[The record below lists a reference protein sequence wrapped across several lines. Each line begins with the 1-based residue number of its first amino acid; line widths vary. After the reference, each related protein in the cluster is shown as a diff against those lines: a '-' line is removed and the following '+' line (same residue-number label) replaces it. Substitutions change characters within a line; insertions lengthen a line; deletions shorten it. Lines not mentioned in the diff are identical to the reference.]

1 MNTLPAKLHAHV
13 GFDTPG
19 GWRQACTDIFREID
33 AECLVDPTA
42 AATGTTASVV
52 VVRGTKLLTA
62 NIGDSRAVMSVKGQA
77 IDIMGVQ
84 HPGREDERSRI
95 EKAGGWVVE
104 EQELH
109 MNKLHGMDLNDPLIE
124 QKANRVEFEITPE
137 IEFFVL
143 ACDGLWDTI
152 TSQEAVTHVREKLLQ
167 NLSMQD
173 ISYSLAD
180 LAIRSGSL
188 DNVSVVVT
196 LLQDRSS
203 ITETLELEPVSMGEY
218 LPSPRS
224 TATDVESVG
233 EAQPLVHSVTK
244 EHKEQHEGTILG
256 STITLTNTI
265 LGSGTLAVPY
275 AIASSGYGVGVA
287 VMVTIALLTQY
298 SVHLLMLA
306 SDAAGNAAAK
316 TYESLGHHTMGK
328 WGTYLAEFTFIFG
341 GFGTLTS
348 YFIFITDL
356 FCVVFSV
363 PKAYRAWVTVACTV
377 FVILP
382 LSLLRKLG
390 KLRLSSL
397 LATCAVGYVVSLFFT
412 VYIVVQSSDHPIVVD
427 TPAVHLTSNSVY
439 TVTLLIQ
446 AFACHNT
453 ALPVYEELQHRSIKR
468 MNQAV
473 FGAISLAFVLYA
485 VIGLCGYFTFGAATM
500 DNILVNFTPEFLD
513 AYPGVRQPL
522 LLGRL
527 CMAIALLFCAPIAT
541 WPFRSCVLSVY
552 LRVKNGGRQTPSSAA
567 TASEFTGMTATLQA
581 LILFAAIFV
590 PSVKIPLSIVG
601 SVAGSLIIFIMP
613 SLFYTLQHRPVVSWA
628 NKGPLAMF
636 ALGVCVFVLCFS
648 LTMLKLENE
657 FFPL

>member
-1 MNTLPAKLHAHV
+1 MNTLPAKLRAHV

-95 EKAGGWVVE
+95 EKVLAAGGWVVE

-233 EAQPLVHSVTK
+233 EAQPLVHSGTK

-377 FVILP
+377 LVILP

-397 LATCAVGYVVSLFFT
+397 LATCAVGYVVTLFFT

-427 TPAVHLTSNSVY
+427 TPA
-439 TVTLLIQ
+439 
-446 AFACHNT
+446 
-453 ALPVYEELQHRSIKR
+453 
-468 MNQAV
+468 
-473 FGAISLAFVLYA
+473 
-485 VIGLCGYFTFGAATM
+485 
-500 DNILVNFTPEFLD
+500 
-513 AYPGVRQPL
+513 
-522 LLGRL
+522 
-527 CMAIALLFCAPIAT
+527 
-541 WPFRSCVLSVY
+541 
-552 LRVKNGGRQTPSSAA
+552 
-567 TASEFTGMTATLQA
+567 
-581 LILFAAIFV
+581 
-590 PSVKIPLSIVG
+590 
-601 SVAGSLIIFIMP
+601 
-613 SLFYTLQHRPVVSWA
+613 
-628 NKGPLAMF
+628 
-636 ALGVCVFVLCFS
+636 
-648 LTMLKLENE
+648 
-657 FFPL
+657 

>member
-1 MNTLPAKLHAHV
+1 MTTTVGAPETLQH
-13 GFDTPG
+13 
-19 GWRQACTDIFREID
+19 
-33 AECLVDPTA
+33 
-42 AATGTTASVV
+42 
-52 VVRGTKLLTA
+52 
-62 NIGDSRAVMSVKGQA
+62 
-77 IDIMGVQ
+77 GV
-84 HPGREDERSRI
+84 
-95 EKAGGWVVE
+95 A
-104 EQELH
+104 
-109 MNKLHGMDLNDPLIE
+109 
-124 QKANRVEFEITPE
+124 
-137 IEFFVL
+137 
-143 ACDGLWDTI
+143 
-152 TSQEAVTHVREKLLQ
+152 
-167 NLSMQD
+167 
-173 ISYSLAD
+173 
-180 LAIRSGSL
+180 
-188 DNVSVVVT
+188 
-196 LLQDRSS
+196 
-203 ITETLELEPVSMGEY
+203 ETLEFEPVSMGEY

-224 TATDVESVG
+224 TDVESIG
-233 EAQPLVHSVTK
+233 ESQPLVHDAK
-244 EHKEQHEGTILG
+244 EHKEHHHHEGTIIG

-265 LGSGTLAVPY
+265 LGSGTLAVPF

-356 FCVVFSV
+356 FCVVLAV
-363 PKAYRAWVTVACTV
+363 PKAFRAWVTVACTV
-377 FVILP
+377 VVILP

-397 LATCAVGYVVSLFFT
+397 LATCAVGYVVSLFLV
-412 VYIVVQSSDHPIVVD
+412 VYVVVQTSNNPLVVD
-427 TPAVHLTSNSVY
+427 APAMRLSSNSVY

-453 ALPVYEELQHRSIKR
+453 ALPVYEELQDRSIKR

-473 FGAISLAFVLYA
+473 FGAISLAFGLYS

-500 DNILVNFTPEFLD
+500 DNILVNFTPEFV
-513 AYPGVRQPL
+513 ATYPGVREPL
-522 LLGRL
+522 LFGRL

-541 WPFRSCVLSVY
+541 WPFRSCVLSVF
-552 LRVKNGGRQTPSSAA
+552 LRVKNGHQTPSSAA
-567 TASEFTGMTATLQA
+567 TDTEFRVITAALQG

-613 SLFYTLQHRPVVSWA
+613 SLFYALQHRPVVSWA
-628 NKGPLAMF
+628 NTGPLFML
-636 ALGVCVFVLCFS
+636 ALGACVFVLCFS
-648 LTMLKLENE
+648 MTMLKLKKE
-657 FFPL
+657 FFP